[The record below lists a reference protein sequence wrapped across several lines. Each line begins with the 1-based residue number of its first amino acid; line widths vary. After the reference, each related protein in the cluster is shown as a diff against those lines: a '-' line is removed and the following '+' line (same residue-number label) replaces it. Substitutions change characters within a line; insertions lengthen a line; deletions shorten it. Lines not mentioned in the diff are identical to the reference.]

1 MFQQNK
7 ITTINLFIPLVLKR
21 FFQNI
26 QYKLI
31 YLKIFIS
38 FFFIYIFLP
47 CITSYHNQYQF
58 LRKSNFGI
66 KIFKSLKTFIYT
78 LFL

>member
-1 MFQQNK
+1 MFQNK

-38 FFFIYIFLP
+38 FFPFIYF
-47 CITSYHNQYQF
+47 YHILLHTIISIN
-58 LRKSNFGI
+58 L
-66 KIFKSLKTFIYT
+66 
-78 LFL
+78 